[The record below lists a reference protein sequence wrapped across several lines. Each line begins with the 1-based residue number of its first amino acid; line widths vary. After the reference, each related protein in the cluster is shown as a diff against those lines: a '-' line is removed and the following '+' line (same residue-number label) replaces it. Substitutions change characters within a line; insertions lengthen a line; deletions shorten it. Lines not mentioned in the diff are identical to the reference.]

1 MNRQEI
7 LLKSGAT
14 LIVDNQQFRKIR
26 RAELT
31 KKIGYS
37 NRHVAKDEK
46 EGFCD
51 LREHDRRI
59 ELVLQRE
66 NLW

>member
-7 LLKSGAT
+7 SLKSGIT
-14 LIVDNQQFRKIR
+14 LIVDYKEFRKAR
-26 RAELT
+26 RIELT

-37 NRHVAKDEK
+37 NRHAAKDEK
-46 EGFCD
+46 KGFCD
-51 LREHDRRI
+51 LREHDRRV